1 MYSLSYFH
9 LFSPPIPQICRSI
22 LRIRPC
28 LLLSFPQRPISF
40 CCVELDSPHLGCFLP
55 SGSLTLGS
63 NSLLLCETLYSV
75 KNLIIAFDNFWGSFP
90 TYFPPF
96 HYSCSS
102 VYPLD
107 PSWMPILSS
116 QLCEVAAFCMGPLS
130 CSGPQTA
137 AESWDDLRAGLF
149 CFLSLR
155 ELNPLLPVPI
165 AGKQFIYFVQL
176 STYLGRI
183 G

>member
-9 LFSPPIPQICRSI
+9 LFSPPIPQICGRI
-22 LRIRPC
+22 LRFSPC
-28 LLLSFPQRPISF
+28 LFLSFPQPPISF
-40 CCVELDSPHLGCFLP
+40 CCVELDSPHIGCFLP

-102 VYPLD
+102 MYPLD
-107 PSWMPILSS
+107 PPWMPILSS

-137 AESWDDLRAGLF
+137 LQQKAEMIWELASF
-149 CFLSLR
+149 VFFLSENSILCC
-155 ELNPLLPVPI
+155 LSPLLESSLYI
-165 AGKQFIYFVQL
+165 L
-176 STYLGRI
+176 SSCLLT
-183 G
+183 